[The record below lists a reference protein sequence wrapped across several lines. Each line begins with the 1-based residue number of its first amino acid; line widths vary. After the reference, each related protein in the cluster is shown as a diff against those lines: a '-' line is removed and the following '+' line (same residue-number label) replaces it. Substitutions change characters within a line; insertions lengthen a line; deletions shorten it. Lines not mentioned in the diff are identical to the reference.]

1 MTARTR
7 KIRSTAKP
15 RIGKYLIISALL
27 FTLAFAAAFLVA
39 GVQMC
44 LAWLEDIP
52 DYSDTDSYLLAEPTT
67 VLDADGN
74 VIAQFYME
82 NRTPIMI
89 DECSPYILQA
99 TVDIEDERYYSHNGV
114 DYRGIVRAVVAQI
127 AGGSEG
133 ASTITQQLVRNT
145 VLKDEQFEHTL
156 RRKLREAY
164 IALQLEKM
172 YTKDQILM
180 MYLNSIYY
188 GAGCYGVEAASE
200 TYFGKT
206 CAELSLV
213 EAATIA
219 GLPQSP
225 SSYDPTVHPEL
236 ALERRNL
243 VLNRMLTNGD
253 INQATYDEAVA
264 QPLQLNFTP
273 REQSGAYAYP
283 YFVDYVKTRLSQ
295 QFSTDIIFKGGLTV
309 KTTIVP
315 SIQAVAEDAVNSI
328 LQYAEDDLEAA
339 LIAIDPHTGH
349 IKAMFGG
356 RDYYQ
361 DQFNLATQ
369 ARRQPGSSFKTF
381 TLTAAIQAGMNPDIY
396 INCNSPIQV
405 GDWFVNN
412 FGYQSYG
419 ILTMQQATWISS
431 NTGYAQI
438 IHEIGAQQVVD
449 VAHAMGIRSEL
460 EPYDSLTLGSYGC
473 SVLEMCSAYGTLAT
487 GGIYIEP
494 TAITEVDDRNGNILY
509 QYEAYG
515 FQAISPEVAYA
526 VTQVLMGVV
535 SGDPN
540 FSTGTA
546 AALTVDQPM
555 AGKTGTTE
563 SSRDLWFCGYTPQLS
578 CAVWCGYRTAQ
589 TVYYMGSEGRPYSL
603 SCPIFSRFMSNT
615 LNGLPR
621 QEFPFAY
628 PPYYLDS
635 SYFSFGLG
643 TYVYVPYVPP
653 VEEKTTTPGDTATNP
668 DGSASTAAN
677 TEAAQTTNQI
687 DGGVAG
693 YTETAGA

>member
-15 RIGKYLIISALL
+15 RIGKYLILGTIL
-27 FTLAFAAAFLVA
+27 FTLAFIAAFLVA

-44 LAWLEDIP
+44 LAWLEDLP

-74 VIAQFYME
+74 VIAEFYME

-114 DYRGIVRAVVAQI
+114 DYRGIMRAVVAQI
-127 AGGSEG
+127 AGGSGG

-172 YTKDQILM
+172 YSKDQILM

-206 CAELSLV
+206 CAELTLA

-225 SSYDPTVHPEL
+225 SSYDPTQNPEL
-236 ALERRNL
+236 ALERRNSVLYRMLANGDISQATYEDTVEQPL
-243 VLNRMLTNGD
+243 VLN
-253 INQATYDEAVA
+253 Y
-264 QPLQLNFTP
+264 TP
-273 REQSGAYAYP
+273 RVQSGAYAYP

-315 SIQAVAEDAVNSI
+315 SIQAVAEEAVDSVI
-328 LQYAEDDLEAA
+328 GLAYDDLEAA

-349 IKAMFGG
+349 IKAMIGG
-356 RDYYQ
+356 RDYNV

-369 ARRQPGSSFKTF
+369 ARRQPGSSFKMF

-396 INCNSPIQV
+396 INCNSPVMV
-405 GDWFVNN
+405 GDWYVNN

-419 ILTMQQATWISS
+419 ILSLKQATWISS
-431 NTGYAQI
+431 NTGYAQVI
-438 IHEIGAQQVVD
+438 DEIGAQSVVD
-449 VAHAMGIRSEL
+449 VAHAMGIKSDL
-460 EPYDSLTLGSYGC
+460 EPYNSLTLGTQGC

-494 TAITEVDDRNGNILY
+494 TAITEVYDRNGNILY

-515 FQAISPEVAYA
+515 VQAISPEVAYA
-526 VTQVLMGVV
+526 VTNVLEGVI
-535 SGDPN
+535 SGDP
-540 FSTGTA
+540 SWATGYA
-546 AALTVDQPM
+546 AALTVNQPV

-563 SSRDLWFCGYTPQLS
+563 SYRDLWFCGYTPQLA
-578 CAVWCGYRTAQ
+578 CAVWCGYRVDA
-589 TVYYMGSEGRPYSL
+589 TVYYLGAEGRPYSL

-621 QEFPFAY
+621 SEFPFAY
-628 PPYYLDS
+628 DPLYLDS

-643 TYVYVPYVPP
+643 TWVYIPP
-653 VEEKTTTPGDTATNP
+653 APEPTTTTTPSD
-668 DGSASTAAN
+668 STKTDENSSSTTN
-677 TEAAQTTNQI
+677 TEGQTNQTNT
-687 DGGVAG
+687 DNSGGAG
-693 YTETAGA
+693 YTETAGT